1 MYTTVDSSLSTRI
14 VLDQYDSFQDTVA
27 NTILNRSDRNTTQ
40 MTTNNS
46 YPFEYYIAM
55 FAYQK
60 FNFYGYYTINC
71 FGIFT
76 NLLVIAA
83 AVCSQKLRKT
93 SAGILITVLAHA
105 DLLTCTAGILVF
117 TMYYNENLN
126 IRPYCLITEYIWNT
140 MRFFSHWIMVI
151 IGFNRFALVCYPFKH
166 TKVTSIKSTIL
177 QLITLFV
184 FSGVAAL
191 YNIFGRDSGRVDCY
205 LRSATDNLW
214 IYYISTVVINYALG
228 SFVPVTVTLCVT
240 LLVYRALKRH
250 QKVLNNMT
258 KNIKTQQSE
267 NQVTK
272 ALVASNVSFI
282 FLSVP
287 YFSLYIPFFINGW
300 LVSFPER
307 VSYNMV
313 TAFFILNVVE
323 CSNYVINIFLYTWY
337 SPKFR
342 QSLCGLFKVF

>member
-1 MYTTVDSSLSTRI
+1 MGLGISIGKQKQYNIMYTTEDSSSSTKTE
-14 VLDQYDSFQDTVA
+14 LHQNDSFQDIVT
-27 NTILNRSDRNTTQ
+27 NTILDRSERNTTQ
-40 MTTNNS
+40 MTTNNT

-83 AVCSQKLRKT
+83 VVCSQKLHKT

-117 TMYYNENLN
+117 TMYYNEALN
-126 IRPYCLITEYIWNT
+126 IRPYCLI
-140 MRFFSHWIMVI
+140 
-151 IGFNRFALVCYPFKH
+151 

-184 FSGVAAL
+184 FCGVAAL
-191 YNIFGRDSGRVDCY
+191 YNLFGRDSGRVDCY

-214 IYYISTVVINYALG
+214 IYYISTVVINYTLG
-228 SFVPVTVTLCVT
+228 SFVPVTVTLCLT
-240 LLVYRALKRH
+240 LLVYRVLRRH
-250 QKVLNNMT
+250 RKVLRNTT
-258 KNIKTQQSE
+258 KNITTQQSE

-282 FLSVP
+282 LLSVP
-287 YFSLYIPFFINGW
+287 YCSLYIPFFINGW

-313 TAFFILNVVE
+313 TAFFILNVIE

-337 SPKFR
+337 SPMFR
-342 QSLCGLFKVF
+342 QSLSGLFKCKFFSKSASPPDR